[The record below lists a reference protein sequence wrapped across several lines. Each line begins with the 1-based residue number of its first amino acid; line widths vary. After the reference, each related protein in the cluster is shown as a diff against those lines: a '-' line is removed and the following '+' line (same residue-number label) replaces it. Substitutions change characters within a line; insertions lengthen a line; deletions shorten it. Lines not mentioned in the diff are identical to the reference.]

1 MKNNLSIIGMEK
13 RHMSTVIEL
22 LQLMS
27 ELKPFKNSF
36 ESIWHDFQKQQ
47 NVFSLVAIYEEKVI
61 SYGLVVIETKI
72 RGGKKGHIKDIV
84 TDNNYRKKGIG
95 KGILDAL
102 CEILKEQGFYK
113 TGLQCK
119 ERNEPF
125 YKKYGYETTGVGMQ
139 LFLQDIR

>member
-13 RHMSTVIEL
+13 RHMSAVIEL

-102 CEILKEQGFYK
+102 YEIAKEQGFYK
-113 TGLQCK
+113 TSLQCT
-119 ERNEPF
+119 EHNEPF
-125 YKKYGYETTGVGMQ
+125 YKKYGYETAGVGMQ